1 VIALALVAALAFQD
15 TNTTLTPQIRA
26 MVDRMPLPRPGEP
39 SISVKFSRD
48 TVWVGEQVELIT
60 AAWFPRQLRDRLNH
74 APSIR
79 SPLLGGVWIARN
91 QQNPV
96 PAGTRYIGHQVYD
109 LFVSYQVLFPLGPGR
124 IDAPPA
130 TLNFRV
136 PTSAS
141 YFAKEVPRSY
151 ASAAEHLI
159 VRAVPAAASAS
170 LGGGPTA
177 LAMRITW
184 RAPVSSI
191 RAGAPTVVQ
200 LVLSGAGNLTLW
212 PAPQVKWPPGLHI
225 YPEATTESRTPDRGT
240 IAGEKQFR
248 YTVVADSAGV
258 LTLPAVSY
266 QYFDPGAVETR
277 SIAASPLTLPVVP
290 AASATSDRQPPLLG
304 SDSDRPVATVVVR
317 SFWPVLLFVAV
328 APWLVV
334 LIRRRRRVLPT
345 IASAPAGGDPEATLR
360 AVLGTPLDAGP
371 EHVAAALRSRGVG
384 RDDAEQVRRWLSS
397 AARNR
402 YGPVPGPSPDPPA
415 IVPTIV
421 ARLRRRA
428 VAVTVLLIALVAA
441 RLPAQV
447 GDGVARY
454 AGGDYA
460 GAARIF
466 ENDVRAH
473 PTAVGAWRNLGE
485 ARWMA
490 GDDPGAAAA
499 LIEALRLA
507 PRDGAV
513 RTAWQRDTAIPGDV
527 RALAPSVPLSRD
539 ELLLVGL
546 AAWLVASTAMIAG
559 WRRSALGVGL
569 IGVAALLVAATR
581 IQDEHADRALVLATT
596 TIHISPHPATNAL
609 ADVAT
614 WSVVE
619 VHRRVPNWVLID
631 TQLRATV
638 GPGDR
643 TIEGWVPASAVAGI
657 GPLH

>member
-1 VIALALVAALAFQD
+1 VIALALVAALVLQD

-26 MVDRMPLPRPGEP
+26 MVDRMPLPRAGEP
-39 SISVKFSRD
+39 SISVRFSRD

-96 PAGTRYIGHQVYD
+96 PAGTRYIGHQIYD
-109 LFVSYQVLFPLGPGR
+109 LFVSYQVLFPLAPGR

-177 LAMRITW
+177 LAMRMTW

-191 RAGAPTVVQ
+191 RAGAPTIVQ
-200 LVLSGAGNLTLW
+200 LVLTGAGNLTLW
-212 PAPQVKWPPGLHI
+212 PAPQVNWPPGLHV
-225 YPEATTESRTPDRGT
+225 YPEATTESLTPDRGI

-248 YTVVADSAGV
+248 YTVVSDSAGV

-266 QYFDPGAVETR
+266 QYFDPGAVATR
-277 SIAASPLTLPVVP
+277 SIAAASLTLPVVP
-290 AASATSDRQPPLLG
+290 TASATSDREPPLLG
-304 SDSDRPVATVVVR
+304 SDSDRPLATVVVR
-317 SFWPVLLFVAV
+317 SFWPLLLLVAAV
-328 APWLVV
+328 PWLIAMV
-334 LIRRRRRVLPT
+334 RRRRRAKPMVP
-345 IASAPAGGDPEATLR
+345 SAPTGDAEATLR

-371 EHVAAALRSRGVG
+371 EHVAAALRSRGIG
-384 RDDAEQVRRWLSS
+384 RGDAEQVRRWLSS
-397 AARNR
+397 AARHR

-415 IVPTIV
+415 VVPQIV
-421 ARLRRRA
+421 ARLRRRSI
-428 VAVTVLLIALVAA
+428 AVTVLLIALIV

-447 GDGVARY
+447 GDGAARY

-539 ELLLVGL
+539 ELLLVALG
-546 AAWLVASTAMIAG
+546 AWLVASAAVLTG
-559 WRRSALGVGL
+559 WRRTGVCVGL
-569 IGVAALLVAATR
+569 VGVAALLVAGTR
-581 IQDEHADRALVLATT
+581 IQDEHADRALVLAST
-596 TIHISPHPATNAL
+596 TIHISPHPATDAL

-631 TQLRATV
+631 TQLRATA